1 MREVQFWL
9 PSVAQT
15 RLCLSSLIAVSLS
28 YVMLFCYFFFV
39 CCLSFVVVTWKTSC
53 RASTSSHHGNYSAKA
68 PPIESFPACSFCT
81 SQGNLKSQC
90 HLLNTLKC
98 GPWSRLHVRWGDL
111 PHVTSPIWG
120 PHLHVNS
127 PQVRRQ
133 DGWKLAK
140 SLLLFRFFF
149 FFFVFLLFIV
159 GVDKNTKNNDA
170 AILTERAWSIKADLL
185 CGQKKNFFLEGPTG
199 EI

>member
-1 MREVQFWL
+1 
-9 PSVAQT
+9 
-15 RLCLSSLIAVSLS
+15 
-28 YVMLFCYFFFV
+28 MLCYFVIFLFV
-39 CCLSFVVVTWKTSC
+39 CCLSVLVVTWKTSC

-68 PPIESFPACSFCT
+68 SPIESFPACSFCT
-81 SQGNLKSQC
+81 SQGNLNSQC

-149 FFFVFLLFIV
+149 LFFLFFSFLLS
-159 GVDKNTKNNDA
+159 G
-170 AILTERAWSIKADLL
+170 SIKTQKIMMQPSWPNNLDLARPTYYVA
-185 CGQKKNFFLEGPTG
+185 KKKTFFLRDQLGKCRSRSVG
-199 EI
+199 

>member
-1 MREVQFWL
+1 
-9 PSVAQT
+9 
-15 RLCLSSLIAVSLS
+15 
-28 YVMLFCYFFFV
+28 MLGG
-39 CCLSFVVVTWKTSC
+39 VT
-53 RASTSSHHGNYSAKA
+53 
-68 PPIESFPACSFCT
+68 
-81 SQGNLKSQC
+81 C
-90 HLLNTLKC
+90 HM
-98 GPWSRLHVRWGDL
+98 L
-111 PHVTSPIWG
+111 PHLSGDPTYI
-120 PHLHVNS
+120 NS

-149 FFFVFLLFIV
+149 VFFVFPLFIV

-199 EI
+199 EM

>member
-1 MREVQFWL
+1 MSVATIPETIEGRISAPVQWPSCFLSNDCAAFKSLYCPKMREVQFWL

-149 FFFVFLLFIV
+149 VFFCFSPFYCR
-159 GVDKNTKNNDA
+159 G
-170 AILTERAWSIKADLL
+170 R
-185 CGQKKNFFLEGPTG
+185 
-199 EI
+199 